1 MYFTIEYGSNM
12 WRRDVSFYKIYVKIF
27 KYQSS
32 NLDLRWAQLYVSLV
46 YIIYFIILFF
56 FARLST
62 SMSSLQLKPE
72 SLNGLLKRL
81 KPVTMTILFH
91 NDASKGISRYISFG
105 GKALINLTFWEWKI
119 YGIFSDACSC
129 GFRKMSS
136 FCLVWWTGSPS
147 YFEKSDVGWGTWLV
161 CPNDLC
167 SHRVVQ

>member
-1 MYFTIEYGSNM
+1 MCFTIEYGSNM

-32 NLDLRWAQLYVSLV
+32 NVDLRWAQLYVSLV

-91 NDASKGISRYISFG
+91 NDTSKRISRYISFG

-119 YGIFSDACSC
+119 HGIFSGACSC
-129 GFRKMSS
+129 GFSKNEL
-136 FCLVWWTGSPS
+136 CLSGLDRVPI
-147 YFEKSDVGWGTWLV
+147 WLWKV
-161 CPNDLC
+161 RCGLGNMTSL
-167 SHRVVQ
+167 SKYSLFT